1 MAMGRLRLSLPGFIP
16 YPELERLIWPLSRAF
31 LYFSSS
37 HGTGFDHAAP
47 DFQEST
53 QFIISANFKKS
64 AKILSNKNT
73 SDIIIS

>member
-16 YPELERLIWPLSRAF
+16 YPELERLIWLWSRAKIH
-31 LYFSSS
+31 FSSS
-37 HGTGFDHAAP
+37 YGLGFDHAAP

-53 QFIISANFKKS
+53 QFIISANFKTS

-73 SDIIIS
+73 WDIIIS